1 MLNYLT
7 VDNLTKTYGD
17 LTLFEKI
24 NFTIGEGERVGL
36 IARNGAGKSTLLST
50 LMSGEDLEG
59 GEVTFMRDL
68 RVAYLVQEPSF
79 PGNLSV
85 LEACFTGDSPAL
97 KVISEYE
104 RAMSMGSDQEIQ
116 EAISKMDEHAAWD
129 YESKVKQILS
139 QLKIN
144 EFDKK
149 ISMLSGGQLKRVA
162 LANALINEPELLIL
176 DEPTN
181 HLDLDVT
188 MWLEGYLTS
197 SRIALLMVT
206 HDRYFLDRVCNRILE
221 VDEYKIF
228 SYRGNYSYYLEKR
241 EERKSAAAQQ
251 QASDE
256 NLYRKELEWMRRQPQ
271 ARATKAKSRIESFY
285 DLEDRL
291 RKEREQ
297 GSVKLDVKST
307 YIGKKI
313 FEVEKLN
320 KAYGDRVILKD
331 FSYLFSRYEKMGIVG
346 ENGVGKSTFL
356 KMLMG
361 EVAPDSG
368 KIDIGQTVKFGYYSQ
383 AGITFDDNTK
393 VIDVVS
399 DIAESI
405 DLGDGRKLSASQFL
419 QYFLFDPKV
428 QHNFVGRLSGGE
440 KRRLYL
446 CTVLMQN
453 PNFLILDEPTNDL
466 DIMTLQVLEEYLQRF
481 SGCVIVV
488 SHDRYFMDKVADHL
502 LIFQGDGKIKDFP
515 SSYTDYLVWRDLK
528 EQQEQQARETKRE
541 VNHATPQP
549 KKESTSSNKLSFKEK
564 RELESIE
571 KELPELESKKAELE
585 TELSSGALSV
595 ADLTAKS
602 EQISAIIEEIDEKS
616 MRWLELSERN

>member
-17 LTLFEKI
+17 LTLFKNI
-24 NFTIGEGERVGL
+24 SFTIGEGERVGL
-36 IARNGAGKSTLLST
+36 IARNGAGKSTLLTT

-59 GEVTFMRDL
+59 GEVTIMRDL
-68 RVAYLVQEPSF
+68 RVAYLVQEPFF
-79 PGNLSV
+79 PGDLTV
-85 LEACFTGDSPAL
+85 LEACFTGESLAL

-104 RAMSMGSDQEIQ
+104 RAMTMGSDHQIQ
-116 EAISKMDEHAAWD
+116 EAVSKMDEHAAWD
-129 YESKVKQILS
+129 YESKIKQILS

-197 SRIALLMVT
+197 SRISLLMVT

-221 VDEYKIF
+221 IDEYKIF

-291 RKEREQ
+291 RKERDQ
-297 GSVKLDVKST
+297 GSVRLDVKAT

-313 FEVEKLN
+313 FEVENLS

-383 AGITFDDNTK
+383 AGITFDDNAK
-393 VIDVVS
+393 VIDVVA

-440 KRRLYL
+440 RRRLYL
-446 CTVLMQN
+446 CTVLMQS

-502 LIFQGDGKIKDFP
+502 LVFEGDGKVKDFP
-515 SSYTDYLVWRDLK
+515 SSYTDFLVWRDLK
-528 EQQEQQARETKRE
+528 DQQEQQGRE
-541 VNHATPQP
+541 VKKEVAPQH

-571 KELPELESKKAELE
+571 KELPELEIRKAELE
-585 TELSSGALSV
+585 QELSSGELSV
-595 ADLTAKS
+595 VDLTAKS
-602 EQISAIIEEIDEKS
+602 EQISAIIEQIDEKS
-616 MRWLELSERN
+616 MRWLELSERG

>member
-7 VDNLTKTYGD
+7 VDNLTKSYGD
-17 LTLFEKI
+17 LILFEKI

-36 IARNGAGKSTLLST
+36 IARNGAGKSTLLTT

-85 LEACFTGDSPAL
+85 LEACFTGESPAL
-97 KVISEYE
+97 RVISEYE
-104 RAMSMGSDQEIQ
+104 RAMSIGDDRAIQ
-116 EAISKMDEHAAWD
+116 EAVSKMDEFAAWD
-129 YESKVKQILS
+129 YESKIKNILS

-188 MWLEGYLTS
+188 MWLESYLTS
-197 SRIALLMVT
+197 SRISLLMVT

-221 VDEYKIF
+221 IDEQKIF

-271 ARATKAKSRIESFY
+271 ARATKARSRIESFY

-291 RKEREQ
+291 RREREQ
-297 GSVKLDVKST
+297 GSVKLDVKAT

-313 FEVEKLN
+313 FEVENLN

-383 AGITFDDNTK
+383 AGITFDNDAK

-440 KRRLYL
+440 RRRLYL

-466 DIMTLQVLEEYLQRF
+466 DIMTLQVLEEYLQHF

-502 LIFQGDGKIKDFP
+502 LVFEGEGRVKDFP
-515 SSYTDYLVWRDLK
+515 SSYTDFLVWRDLK
-528 EQQEQQARETKRE
+528 AQQEQPSRETKKE
-541 VNHATPQP
+541 STPQP
-549 KKESTSSNKLSFKEK
+549 KKESTQSNKLSFKEK
-564 RELESIE
+564 RELEQIE
-571 KELPELESKKAELE
+571 KELPELEARKAELE
-585 TELSSGALSV
+585 QELSSGALSV

-602 EQISAIIEEIDEKS
+602 EQISSIIDEIDEKS
-616 MRWLELSERN
+616 MRWLELSERC

>member
-1 MLNYLT
+1 MVNYLS
-7 VDNLTKTYGD
+7 VENLTKSWGD
-17 LTLFEKI
+17 LILFEGI
-24 NFTIGEGERVGL
+24 SFTIGEGERVGL
-36 IARNGAGKSTLLST
+36 IARNGAGKSTLLT
-50 LMSGEDLEG
+50 ALASGEDLEG
-59 GEVTFMRDL
+59 GTVSFRRDL

-79 PGNLSV
+79 AKEMSV

-104 RAMSMGSDQEIQ
+104 RAMVSGDNSLIERVVMQ
-116 EAISKMDEHAAWD
+116 MDEIGAWD
-129 YESKVKQILS
+129 YESKVKGILS
-139 QLKIN
+139 QLKIT

-149 ISMLSGGQLKRVA
+149 IGMLSGGQLKRVA

-197 SRIALLMVT
+197 SRISLLMVT

-221 VDEYKIF
+221 IDERKLF

-241 EERKSAAAQQ
+241 EERRAAAAQQ
-251 QASDE
+251 MASDE

-291 RKEREQ
+291 RREREQ
-297 GSVKLDVKST
+297 GSVKLGVKSA

-313 FEVEKLN
+313 FEVEHLH
-320 KAYGDRVILKD
+320 KAYGERVILRD

-361 EVAPDSG
+361 EVAPDGG
-368 KIDIGQTVKFGYYSQ
+368 KIDIGQTVRFGYYSQ
-383 AGITFDDNTK
+383 AGIDFDDNTK
-393 VIDVVS
+393 VIDEVT
-399 DIAESI
+399 DIAEYI
-405 DLGDGRKLSASQFL
+405 ELGDGSRLSASQFL
-419 QYFLFDPKV
+419 QHFLFDPKV

-440 KRRLYL
+440 RRRLYL
-446 CTVLMQN
+446 CTILMQN

-466 DIMTLQVLEEYLQRF
+466 DIMTLQVLEEYLQSF

-502 LIFQGDGKIKDFP
+502 LIFEGEGRVKDFP
-515 SSYTDYLVWRDLK
+515 SSYSDYLVWRDLK
-528 EQQEQQARETKRE
+528 VEQE
-541 VNHATPQP
+541 HATPTQTVVAQP
-549 KKESTSSNKLSFKEK
+549 PKRERTESKVKLSFNEK
-564 RELESIE
+564 RELEAIE
-571 KELPELESKKAELE
+571 KELPELEAEKAALE
-585 TELSSGALSV
+585 EELSSGTLSV
-595 ADLTAKS
+595 DDLTSKPQRIS
-602 EQISAIIEEIDEKS
+602 QILDRIDEQS
-616 MRWLELSERN
+616 MRWLELSEKS